1 MLAETTGLEGLSINA
16 LVDTAGVS
24 KGTFFH
30 HFGDRT
36 SYLVAL
42 HRRFHDGILA
52 EVQHAVAGMRPGR
65 DRLATMSTTYLDAC
79 LRQRGVRALI
89 LEARGQLPI
98 QDEIIRRN
106 SSNVDFMA
114 IDFVTMEWPRPRS
127 AARLWI
133 AANAECALIELDAR
147 RADPEA
153 RAACWISSG
162 ARSATRER
170 LPGRRRTHPAG
181 SIDAVLHTY
190 RFGPT
195 GPARILAIHGLT
207 GYGGRWETLFREH
220 LPDVAVVAPD
230 LLGHGR
236 SSWDAPWTIEANVA
250 ALAALVEAE
259 GAAPVVAVGHSF
271 GAAIALSLAA
281 TRPDLVAGLVLL
293 DPAVALDGRRMREI
307 ADSMYDSPDY
317 TDRDE
322 ARAEKANGSWG
333 DVPAAELE
341 RELDEHL
348 VDTAQRP
355 RGVADQHPRDDVLLE

>member
-1 MLAETTGLEGLSINA
+1 MPPYTQAPGARALAKERTRETLLSAGFVLAETTGLEGLSINA

-52 EVQHAVAGMRPGR
+52 EVQHAVAGIRPGR

-98 QDEIIRRN
+98 QDEIVRRN

-114 IDFVTMEWPRPRS
+114 IDFVTMEWPRPRA

-153 RAACWISSG
+153 RAA
-162 ARSATRER
+162 
-170 LPGRRRTHPAG
+170 L
-181 SIDAVLHTY
+181 L
-190 RFGPT
+190 
-195 GPARILAIHGLT
+195 
-207 GYGGRWETLFREH
+207 
-220 LPDVAVVAPD
+220 D
-230 LLGHGR
+230 LLGGPQR
-236 SSWDAPWTIEANVA
+236 DA
-250 ALAALVEAE
+250 
-259 GAAPVVAVGHSF
+259 
-271 GAAIALSLAA
+271 
-281 TRPDLVAGLVLL
+281 
-293 DPAVALDGRRMREI
+293 
-307 ADSMYDSPDY
+307 
-317 TDRDE
+317 
-322 ARAEKANGSWG
+322 
-333 DVPAAELE
+333 
-341 RELDEHL
+341 
-348 VDTAQRP
+348 
-355 RGVADQHPRDDVLLE
+355 